1 MFAVVIAS
9 FIVYVRAEKRID
21 AANEVRVQS
30 LALSEELRRSSDDL
44 TRMVRIYET
53 TGQPIF
59 KQHYQEILDIRDGK
73 APRPVD
79 YQNTYW
85 DLVTPDNERP
95 RPMGP
100 AIPFLTLL
108 QQAGCTEE
116 KSLPSSRKPRPAS
129 CAPSVSST
137 AWWPDARCKPY
148 ATQRGMPS
156 PCVRSWAAS

>member
-59 KQHYQEILDIRDGK
+59 KQHCQEILDIRDGK

-95 RPMGP
+95 RPMGRGHS
-100 AIPFLTLL
+100 LL
-108 QQAGCTEE
+108 
-116 KSLPSSRKPRPAS
+116 
-129 CAPSVSST
+129 
-137 AWWPDARCKPY
+137 DA
-148 ATQRGMPS
+148 A
-156 PCVRSWAAS
+156 AASRLHRREEFAKLAQAKAGIMRPISEFNSLVA